1 MQALGRNQRL
11 FEARKGG
18 WSLASPQPEMDSL
31 QAGTPFESLTALR
44 EIEGVARPTTTF
56 KTFCFV
62 GSATVPTKKVGMA
75 FSWLGPDHT
84 SRSGLK
90 QSLVAAGGLH

>member
-1 MQALGRNQRL
+1 
-11 FEARKGG
+11 
-18 WSLASPQPEMDSL
+18 MDSL

-62 GSATVPTKKVGMA
+62 GSATVPTKEVDMA
-75 FSWLGPDHT
+75 FSWLGHDHT
-84 SRSGLK
+84 PRSGLK
-90 QSLVAAGGLH
+90 DCYAPCEDVFV